1 MGRCSKC
8 SKGGKGVMF
17 EEIISFVIV
26 FLLGGVSFFTVG
38 ANLFSKGKR
47 TDPTRA
53 ELEEVGKHQQDATR
67 EVGNARKTVNNIR
80 QSTIELADATRT
92 SDTII
97 EECKQILDEI
107 RNRNPMED
115 NR

>member
-1 MGRCSKC
+1 MLEK
-8 SKGGKGVMF
+8 
-17 EEIISFVIV
+17 IISYLV
-26 FLLGGVSFFTVG
+26 LLGVGLLAFFSVRG
-38 ANLFSKGKR
+38 NIFVKGKR

-53 ELEEVGKHQQDATR
+53 ELEEVGKHQQDATT

-97 EECKQILDEI
+97 EECRQIIEEI
-107 RNRNPMED
+107 RNRQELED